1 MIIKHGKGAI
11 LDIVKD
17 NDHNLDDDLT
27 RKAMANAKQEDI
39 DKVVEKSKNE
49 PVKLEN

>member
-17 NDHNLDDDLT
+17 ADHNIDDDLT
-27 RKAMANAKQEDI
+27 RKAMINAAKKEDE
-39 DKVVEKSKNE
+39 DKAESAKNE